1 MALSTSR
8 LPACD
13 AEMWMYGWWCSA
25 LVHELLW
32 LLALDHEGVCVKI
45 FWSIHFV
52 AEQLLD
58 KTQESVPWHFKWTQS
73 SICILLVFLVINE
86 LSDIALQTIDNSK
99 KIKAAF
105 HGVYSSLTLSTGLKP
120 DPGSGWWK
128 LIFWCELNREYHL
141 WALQEFFRFFLP
153 FLEACQHESSGR
165 YCREKSDVQGWSRN
179 FSKISIHW
187 DYPRLN

>member
-25 LVHELLW
+25 LVYELLW

-52 AEQLLD
+52 AEQPLD
-58 KTQESVPWHFKWTQS
+58 KTQESVPCPHFKWTQS

-105 HGVYSSLTLSTGLKP
+105 HGVTHSEHWLEAGSWLWMVKADFLMRAKSGISFMSAPGVFQVFFTVSWGLST
-120 DPGSGWWK
+120 W
-128 LIFWCELNREYHL
+128 IFWDVLPRKIRCTGVVSEL
-141 WALQEFFRFFLP
+141 F
-153 FLEACQHESSGR
+153 
-165 YCREKSDVQGWSRN
+165 
-179 FSKISIHW
+179 
-187 DYPRLN
+187 